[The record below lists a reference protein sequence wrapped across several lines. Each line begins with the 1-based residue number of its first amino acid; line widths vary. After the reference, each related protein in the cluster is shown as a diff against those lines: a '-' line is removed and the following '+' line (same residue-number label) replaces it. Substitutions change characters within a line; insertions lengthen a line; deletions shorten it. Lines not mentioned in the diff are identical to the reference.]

1 VLYGLDAATPAAG
14 INATATKI
22 SNARAFLDGTN
33 NDDIGLAVVANSLGN
48 ASTVVNA
55 DANTIA
61 FARTT
66 TQVLSIV
73 YAGGSGS
80 GGFFPAGL
88 NGTIK

>member
-1 VLYGLDAATPAAG
+1 MDAANPSAG

-33 NDDIGLAVVANSLGN
+33 NDDVGLGVTVNSLGN
-48 ASTVVNA
+48 AATIVNA

-73 YAGGSGS
+73 YAGGAGS